1 MAEITETVAL
11 LEDDSFDIVINN
23 KLEVHIRRNDD
34 GYSFDFYR
42 AAINPTDDHNWDD
55 DFITAVCLEDSDI
68 GE

>member
-1 MAEITETVAL
+1 MKDGIKNIAL
-11 LEDDSFDIVINN
+11 LEDDNFDIVINN
-23 KLEVHIRRNDD
+23 KLEVHIRRNDS

-42 AAINPTDDHNWDD
+42 AAINPTENHDWDS